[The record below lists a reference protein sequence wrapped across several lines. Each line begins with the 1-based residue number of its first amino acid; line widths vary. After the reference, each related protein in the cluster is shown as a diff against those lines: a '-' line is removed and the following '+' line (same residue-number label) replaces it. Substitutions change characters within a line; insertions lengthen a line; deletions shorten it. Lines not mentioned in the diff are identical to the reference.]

1 MFRVSRVLFTVGA
14 TAVKLTQVPRA
25 LPKPSFFVRMYATG
39 EFQRKKPHC
48 NVGTIG
54 HVDHGKTSLTAAIT
68 KVLAESGGA
77 KFTAYVDIDRAP
89 EERARGITISTSH
102 IEYETEKRHYAHVDC
117 PGHADY
123 IKNMI
128 TGASQ
133 MDGAILVV
141 SAPDGQMPQ
150 TREHLLLAKQVGVKS
165 IVVFLNKVDVAE
177 DPEIVELVEMEIREL
192 LEKYGFD
199 SVNTPVI
206 AGSALCAL
214 DGTRPEIGSDSIKKL
229 LDAVD
234 KWVPQPERDLD
245 KPFLMSIENAFS
257 IEGRGTVVTGKVER
271 GVVNKGDEV
280 EIIGLGTKHKTVV
293 TGIEMFHK
301 DLGRGEAGDNLGA
314 LVRGLK
320 KEDVSKGQVM
330 CKPGTVTPHKKFEAH
345 MYVLSK
351 EEGGRHTPFVN
362 GYRPQLFIRTGN
374 ITCSII
380 LPEGKMVMP
389 GEDAAFTV
397 EMVKDVALEV
407 GQRFTVREGSK
418 TVGTGVV
425 TKILE

>member
-1 MFRVSRVLFTVGA
+1 VRTLFT
-14 TAVKLTQVPRA
+14 AVSAVRTLHAPKLVTKPLFLVRA
-25 LPKPSFFVRMYATG
+25 YATG
-39 EFQRKKPHC
+39 EFLRKKPHC

-68 KVLAESGGA
+68 KVLAETGGA
-77 KFTAYVDIDRAP
+77 KYTAYGDIDRAP
-89 EERARGITISTSH
+89 EERQRGITISTSH
-102 IEYETEKRHYAHVDC
+102 IEYETVNRHYAHVDC

-150 TREHLLLAKQVGVKS
+150 TREHLLLAKQVGVKA

-177 DPEIVELVEMEIREL
+177 DAEIVDLVEMEIREL

-199 SVNTPVI
+199 SINTPVI

-214 DGTRPEIGSDSIKKL
+214 DGTRPEIGVESIKKL
-229 LDAVD
+229 LAAVD
-234 KWVPQPERDLD
+234 AWIPQPERDLD

-271 GVVNKGDEV
+271 GTLNKGDEV
-280 EIIGLGTKHKTVV
+280 EVVGLGAKTKTVV

-301 DLGRGEAGDNLGA
+301 DLARGEAGDNLGA

-320 KEDVSKGQVM
+320 KEDVHKGQIL
-330 CKPGTVTPHKKFEAH
+330 CKPNTVSSHKKFEAH

-389 GEDAAFTV
+389 GEDADFTV
-397 EMVKDVALEV
+397 EMISDVALEI

-418 TVGTGVV
+418 TVGTGLV